1 MRRISGPA
9 VLVVLA
15 ACASGAAGNPQF
27 VATRPIPETMD
38 CLATALDSA
47 GYKVTRLDRRRGQL
61 EARHDDDTAEKGA
74 DMREFKRGD
83 RLEFDLGGDKKTFT
97 VKPSGYRELRSR
109 LGNETEFLNATER
122 SKADAATLSKRC
134 GG

>member
-9 VLVVLA
+9 ALVILA
-15 ACASGAAGNPQF
+15 ACAGGAASNPQF
-27 VATRPIPETMD
+27 TATRPIPETMD

-47 GYKVTRLDRRRGQL
+47 GYRVTRLDRRRGQL

-97 VKPSGYRELRSR
+97 VKPSGYRDLRSR
-109 LGNETEFLNATER
+109 LGNETEFLSATER
-122 SKADAATLSKRC
+122 AKADAVVFARRC
-134 GG
+134 GT